1 MTMNSPFNLPA
12 HFIGGAGGSGLS
24 TDGATSPL
32 KANHNQFLLIP
43 SAVESFL
50 SLRQQNIKQEQKND
64 GNTAST
70 KKLNGSSA
78 SKNNNTNGETPPHS
92 MMNLENLNQFNK
104 LNNGNMSTPSLP
116 LNLPSTSYFNNDC
129 FFNPANPSAGFA
141 TSAQTSLSAA
151 AAAAYYYGN
160 HQQSNLTDNFVFLKQ
175 QGKKNS
181 NDQHITNRQKETH
194 SKMLNNPSYHSS
206 SSIKSNSSSNS
217 NNHSLYNKRGS
228 NETIKSTHNNF
239 KASNNSNNSARD
251 HESNKRSRSRSRSPL
266 QTSQN
271 ESKNRHFLQN
281 ANDLVNGHLN
291 LMMQNSAHERIN
303 SPGEIHQDN
312 DEGDDEEN
320 FDDYG
325 DADGEC
331 LSDREDSQVGDDS
344 DEGHL
349 GYMSG
354 GDGYSNMGY
363 GKGAGSGARSRKQR
377 RYRTTFTSFQLEEL
391 EKAFQRT
398 HYPDVF
404 TR

>member
-24 TDGATSPL
+24 SDGATSPL

-50 SLRQQNIKQEQKND
+50 SLRQQNVKQEQRND
-64 GNTAST
+64 ANTSST
-70 KKLNGSSA
+70 KRPNGSNA
-78 SKNNNTNGETPPHS
+78 SKNTSANGETPPHS
-92 MMNLENLNQFNK
+92 MMSLENLNQFNK
-104 LNNGNMSTPSLP
+104 LNNSNMSTAALP

-129 FFNPANPSAGFA
+129 FFNPANPSAGFP
-141 TSAQTSLSAA
+141 TSAQASLSAA

-160 HQQSNLTDNFVFLKQ
+160 HQSNLSDNFLFLKQ
-175 QGKKNS
+175 QQSKKNS
-181 NDQHITNRQKETH
+181 TDQQITNRQKETH

-206 SSIKSNSSSNS
+206 SSIKSSSSGNS
-217 NNHSLYNKRGS
+217 NNHSLYNKKGS
-228 NETIKSTHNNF
+228 NESIKSAHNHL
-239 KASNNSNNSARD
+239 KASNNSINSARD

-266 QTSQN
+266 QANQN
-271 ESKNRHFLQN
+271 EPKSRHFFQN
-281 ANDLVNGHLN
+281 PSELVNAHLIV
-291 LMMQNSAHERIN
+291 QSGGQERTS
-303 SPGEIHQDN
+303 SPGELHHEN
-312 DEGDDEEN
+312 DEGEDEEN
-320 FDDYG
+320 FDEYG

-331 LSDREDSQVGDDS
+331 LSDREGSQLGDDS

-349 GYMSG
+349 DYMSG
-354 GDGYSNMGY
+354 GDGYSSMGY
-363 GKGAGSGARSRKQR
+363 GKGVGSGARSRKQR

-391 EKAFQRT
+391 ERAFQRT